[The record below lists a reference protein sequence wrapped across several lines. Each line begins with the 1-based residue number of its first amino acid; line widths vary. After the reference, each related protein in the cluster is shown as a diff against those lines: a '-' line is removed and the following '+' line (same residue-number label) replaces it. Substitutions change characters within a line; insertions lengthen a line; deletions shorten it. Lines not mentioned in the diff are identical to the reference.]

1 MIIGDI
7 KIGGITMLNEKNKS
21 IKKSTKESRNDFEHK
36 YDMEPICSWS
46 EWCGEPDQVRHQNQT
61 MYMD

>member
-1 MIIGDI
+1 
-7 KIGGITMLNEKNKS
+7 MLNEKNKS